1 MEPPTLDGLVK
12 KLDIPLS
19 LLDQE
24 CSDDHLKSISLYLD
38 WRRVAPHLGLE
49 KTDIDEI
56 ESKKTNFEKRLE
68 TLQKWQMKYAYLA
81 TCKALVQVLL
91 KVGCAAH
98 AVRVCQLLQTQE
110 HTGMK

>member
-12 KLDIPLS
+12 KLGIPLS

-38 WRRVAPHLGLE
+38 WRRVARHLGLDM
-49 KTDIDEI
+49 TDIEEI
-56 ESKKTNFEKRLE
+56 ESKKTDFEKRLE
-68 TLQKWQMKYAYLA
+68 TLQKWQMKYAYMA
-81 TCKALVQVLL
+81 TYKALVEVLL
-91 KVGCAAH
+91 KLGCAGH
-98 AVRVCQLLQTQE
+98 AVRVCQLLPPQG

>member
-38 WRRVAPHLGLE
+38 WRRVAPHLGLDM
-49 KTDIDEI
+49 TDIEEI
-56 ESKKTNFEKRLE
+56 ESKKTDFEKRLE
-68 TLQKWQMKYAYLA
+68 TLQKWKMQYSYLA
-81 TCKALVQVLL
+81 TFKALVQVLL
-91 KVGCAAH
+91 KVRCADH
-98 AVRVCQLLQTQE
+98 ALRVCKLLQPQE